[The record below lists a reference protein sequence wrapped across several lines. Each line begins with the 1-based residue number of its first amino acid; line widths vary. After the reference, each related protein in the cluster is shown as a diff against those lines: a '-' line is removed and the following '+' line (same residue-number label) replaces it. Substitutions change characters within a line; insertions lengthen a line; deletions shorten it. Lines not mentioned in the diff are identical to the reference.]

1 MIAAIS
7 AATYGMNA
15 AARRLEGSAA
25 NVANARTTGAL
36 QGVSAA
42 YRPVR
47 VEQVTAITGGG
58 PVAAVRAVSPV
69 WRAAYEP
76 GAAFADA
83 DGMVAEPNV
92 DLAGEVIEQA
102 TAEIAFRANAKTFE
116 TMQDMVK
123 RLFELAD

>member
-15 AARRLEGSAA
+15 AVRRLEASAA
-25 NVANARTTGAL
+25 NVANARSSST
-36 QGVSAA
+36 A
-42 YRPVR
+42 YQPVR
-47 VEQVTAITGGG
+47 VEQVAPISFGG

-69 WRAAYEP
+69 WRAAYDP
-76 GAAFADA
+76 AATFSDD

-92 DLAGEVIEQA
+92 DLAGEAVEQA
-102 TAEIAFRANAKTFE
+102 TAEIAFRANPKTFE